1 MSRSHTRI
9 PVTQIAQISVILRL
23 KSLEIQ
29 RQQQGPDI
37 ARSSRKEDRSDLS
50 MLPRMSAIPT
60 KRSGSS
66 PGYSG
71 NIDRLAGPT
80 FAVTRDANRLHVV
93 PADVL
98 DAEGNRIK
106 QSSIL
111 DAITSIPAGPRDG
124 LQFLQAIC
132 DELKKQIGFE
142 IGIGPSVP
150 SNNLEGYRTNEG
162 IDKMSAQTAIERLL
176 DKSSRT
182 GNFVWDFVLRS
193 RRQVLWSE
201 LQLRRTRQL

>member
-1 MSRSHTRI
+1 MPIGFTSYQLTSWMPR
-9 PVTQIAQISVILRL
+9 
-23 KSLEIQ
+23 EI
-29 RQQQGPDI
+29 
-37 ARSSRKEDRSDLS
+37 
-50 MLPRMSAIPT
+50 
-60 KRSGSS
+60 GS
-66 PGYSG
+66 
-71 NIDRLAGPT
+71 
-80 FAVTRDANRLHVV
+80 NRV
-93 PADVL
+93 
-98 DAEGNRIK
+98 
-106 QSSIL
+106 QSWTPI
-111 DAITSIPAGPRDG
+111 SIPAGPRDG